1 MIKYIKGNL
10 FDAQTE
16 ALVNTVNTVGV
27 MGKGIALQF
36 KKKYPHNYKVYR
48 DACKTGN
55 FKTGQVL
62 VVKEGDLLNQ
72 KLIIN
77 FPTKAHWRSPS
88 KYEYIT
94 LGLTAL
100 KAEIAKNS
108 IKSIAIPP
116 LGCGNGGLEWG
127 KVKVLIEETLNE
139 VNCDIHVYTP
149 NKAIKAILQQEKNK
163 KHTKLTPARAMLL
176 HLLFQH
182 EAMGESSSL
191 FVANKVAWFLQ
202 RRGEKLRLK
211 FTAHHYGPYAV
222 QLNHVLL
229 DMNGVYLKGMEQNEV
244 KPFESLQLNYQKYE
258 EVNQFVHTSLSL
270 KQRQR
275 LDDVLK
281 LLRGFESMFSLELL
295 SSVDYLTVNQ
305 PNKEL
310 KDIIEELS
318 KWSKR
323 KRDIFQPHQIEI
335 AYKHLQNYS
344 NNLLTA

>member
-1 MIKYIKGNL
+1 
-10 FDAQTE
+10 
-16 ALVNTVNTVGV
+16 
-27 MGKGIALQF
+27 
-36 KKKYPHNYKVYR
+36 
-48 DACKTGN
+48 
-55 FKTGQVL
+55 
-62 VVKEGDLLNQ
+62 
-72 KLIIN
+72 
-77 FPTKAHWRSPS
+77 
-88 KYEYIT
+88 
-94 LGLTAL
+94 
-100 KAEIAKNS
+100 
-108 IKSIAIPP
+108 
-116 LGCGNGGLEWG
+116 
-127 KVKVLIEETLNE
+127 
-139 VNCDIHVYTP
+139 
-149 NKAIKAILQQEKNK
+149 
-163 KHTKLTPARAMLL
+163 MLL

-335 AYKHLQNYS
+335 AYKLSLIHISEPTRRYAISYAVFCLKK
-344 NNLLTA
+344 

>member
-1 MIKYIKGNL
+1 MIKYVTGNL

-36 KKKYPHNYKVYR
+36 KKKYPYNYKVYR
-48 DACKTGN
+48 DACKAGT

-62 VVKEGDLLNQ
+62 VVKEGDLLTQ

-88 KYEYIT
+88 RYEYIT
-94 LGLTAL
+94 TGLTAL
-100 KAEIAKNS
+100 KVEIAKCN

-116 LGCGNGGLEWG
+116 LGCGNGGLEWD
-127 KVKVLIEETLNE
+127 KVKGLIEESLSD
-139 VNCDIHVYTP
+139 VDCDIIVYTP
-149 NKAIKAILQQEKNK
+149 NKAIKAILQQENSK
-163 KHTKLTPARAMLL
+163 KQTKLTPARAMLL

-182 EAMGESSSL
+182 EIMGEPSSL

-202 RRGEKLRLK
+202 RRGEKLKLK
-211 FTAHHYGPYAV
+211 FIAHHYGPYAV

-244 KPFESLQLNYQKYE
+244 KPFEPLQLNYQKQE
-258 EVNQFVHTSLSL
+258 EVNQFIRNNLSFEQ
-270 KQRQR
+270 QRR

-295 SSVDYLTVNQ
+295 SSVDYLTVDQ
-305 PNKEL
+305 PSKEL
-310 KDIIEELS
+310 KEIIHELY

-323 KRDIFQPHQIEI
+323 KSELFQPHQIEI

-344 NNLLTA
+344 NNLLPA